1 MHVSR
6 NITILGTVLYMYLLQ
21 ECVTEGTPL
30 PLHQLDKSPQLGK
43 GGNGTIVKY
52 PLLYNDYAV
61 KSVSL
66 APFIYMTLYMYSI
79 IVIYMYMY
87 VPIE

>member
-1 MHVSR
+1 MYM
-6 NITILGTVLYMYLLQ
+6 YMYLLQ

-30 PLHQLDKSPQLGK
+30 PLHHLDKSPQLGK

-66 APFIYMTLYMYSI
+66 YIHGTLSLL
-79 IVIYMYMY
+79 
-87 VPIE
+87 PIE

>member
-1 MHVSR
+1 M
-6 NITILGTVLYMYLLQ
+6 
-21 ECVTEGTPL
+21 TEGTPL
-30 PLHQLDKSPQLGK
+30 PLHHLDKSPQLGK

-66 APFIYMTLYMYSI
+66 YIHVHVHGTLSLF
-79 IVIYMYMY
+79 
-87 VPIE
+87 PIE